1 MKDKAGCCRIK
12 DKAGCCRMTAIAA
25 IAAAA
30 VEQEET

>member
-12 DKAGCCRMTAIAA
+12 DKAGCCRMKTIAA